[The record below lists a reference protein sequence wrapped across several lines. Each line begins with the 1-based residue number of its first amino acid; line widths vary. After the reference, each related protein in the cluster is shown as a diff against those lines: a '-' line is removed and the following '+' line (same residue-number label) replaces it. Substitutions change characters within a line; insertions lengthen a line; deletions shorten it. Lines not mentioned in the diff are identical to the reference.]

1 MKSRVPNRYLA
12 MSAAVAAAL
21 TAPAV
26 HALDFTGFVRAEPSY
41 SLSSEANPFNQNGNI
56 FNGVTVNNATLGG
69 SQTRPASFSD
79 EPDWNMM
86 NFRAEIDG
94 QHRFSDNLSAYVKFR
109 TYFDQTQEVED
120 VYEEVDF
127 FGVPFNGSRRATLLE
142 TNEDNWMA
150 DFPALYLDYNKGPLW
165 LRFGNQQ
172 IAWGEA
178 IFFRVMDVPNGLDLR
193 RHAFLDVAGE
203 EYSDERVASP
213 ALRGSYSF
221 DNGFEIDAF
230 VQKFSPTVLP
240 NENTPYNII
249 PSQFVIN
256 QEPGYDQVDNEWNYG
271 ARLTMPVTDSLTII
285 AMAVDR
291 HNPDGVFRWSEA
303 QGPNAIVGTPFE
315 MDPRGVYSSE
325 EWFTY
330 AGMARLDGVKGVDSV
345 YQDFAS
351 AEALRTFFG
360 LPQVTDRASART
372 NLDAFFGTVGP
383 LRGWLTREYPSE
395 KVYGIGANYIFNA
408 EPGSFLDQLVVRGEL
423 TYTPDRKFTNPS
435 LSRNY
440 IEEDEIVLSLI
451 AEKYQR
457 FSEDFPATFMVFEWL
472 YKSESDLF
480 GRHLSGMDNDGEPK
494 GVNNYNAFVF
504 AALQPFPNLI
514 WRADLAVLVDTR
526 GGWLVQPGV
535 RYKPSANW
543 QFDVYANFI
552 GGSGNDDALQTFDF
566 ADEIFARFTRYF

>member
-1 MKSRVPNRYLA
+1 
-12 MSAAVAAAL
+12 
-21 TAPAV
+21 
-26 HALDFTGFVRAEPSY
+26 
-41 SLSSEANPFNQNGNI
+41 
-56 FNGVTVNNATLGG
+56 
-69 SQTRPASFSD
+69 
-79 EPDWNMM
+79 
-86 NFRAEIDG
+86 
-94 QHRFSDNLSAYVKFR
+94 
-109 TYFDQTQEVED
+109 
-120 VYEEVDF
+120 
-127 FGVPFNGSRRATLLE
+127 
-142 TNEDNWMA
+142 MA
-150 DFPALYLDYNKGPLW
+150 DFPALYLDYNKGPFW

-221 DNGFEIDAF
+221 VNGFEIDAF

-256 QEPGYDQVDNEWNYG
+256 HEPGYDQVDNEWNYG

-330 AGMARLDGVKGVDSV
+330 AGMARLDGVNAVDSV

-351 AEALRTFFG
+351 AEALRGFFG